1 METKVKKEI
10 INDSELRSS
19 GVQDLLNKHPHWL
32 ILKGNFLISIILIM
46 FLVFIG
52 YSVKYPEFVNSKVTI
67 TSQNVQNN
75 NTKNKA
81 INGLLSVPKSDF
93 GKIKAGQ
100 KIIIKLYGFPY
111 QEFGILE
118 GQIQSIVLNTDK
130 KDYFFVKIIFPNGL
144 KTSYNK
150 NIPYDKE
157 LKGSAEVVVR
167 NSRLIERV
175 LKF

>member
-19 GVQDLLNKHPHWL
+19 GVQNLLNKNPHWL

-52 YSVKYPEFVNSKVTI
+52 YFVKYPEFVNSKVTI

-81 INGLLSVPKSDF
+81 INGLLSFPKSDL

-100 KIIIKLYGFPY
+100 KVIIKLYGYPF
-111 QEFGILE
+111 QEFGVLE
-118 GQIQSIVLNTDK
+118 GQVQNIVSTPDEKNSF
-130 KDYFFVKIIFPNGL
+130 YVIVIFPEGL

-150 NIPYDKE
+150 TIPSDKE

-167 NSRLIERV
+167 NSRLIKRV